1 MLALTMVG
9 RKQANNSTVVSLLYY
24 KNNNNNSNNCCH
36 FVSHKVWQLWGCIT
50 VSCKNAS
57 HTDCL

>member
-1 MLALTMVG
+1 MVG